1 MVWYTRLGVSPDNV
15 DDIKD
20 EYRKPLDR
28 RLVMMR
34 RWHKLWGS
42 EATYLR
48 LIKGLRQIGRRDLID
63 RLIYFY
69 SWHKYGFRD
78 GQRKGSSRMREF
90 CGLVIEQLHSIPTL
104 KLYK

>member
-1 MVWYTRLGVSPDNV
+1 MMLMT
-15 DDIKD
+15 KD

-28 RLVMMR
+28 RLAMMR

-63 RLIYFY
+63 RLMYFY
-69 SWHKYGFRD
+69 
-78 GQRKGSSRMREF
+78 
-90 CGLVIEQLHSIPTL
+90 
-104 KLYK
+104 